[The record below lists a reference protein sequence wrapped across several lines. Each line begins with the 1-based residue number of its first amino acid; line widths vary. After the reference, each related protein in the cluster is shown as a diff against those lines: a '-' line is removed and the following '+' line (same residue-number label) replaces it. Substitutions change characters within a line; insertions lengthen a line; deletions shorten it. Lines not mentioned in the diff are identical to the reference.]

1 MEVWQSWSIAPVL
14 KTGVPQGTGGSN
26 PSASAKCI
34 FTHKKPSSF
43 WAFLFLMFSWFPSGL
58 PVFIYMWAIEEPL
71 MPLRFEG
78 LLEFSTL
85 LDCQVILDEA
95 VCNVDQLLPFLQ
107 HPDRFL
113 LNLRI
118 SKCRGLLQASE
129 MATTCIDAGVA
140 PF

>member
-1 MEVWQSWSIAPVL
+1 
-14 KTGVPQGTGGSN
+14 
-26 PSASAKCI
+26 
-34 FTHKKPSSF
+34 
-43 WAFLFLMFSWFPSGL
+43 
-58 PVFIYMWAIEEPL
+58 